1 MARAIPALALRE
13 RLRGFWLNRLPRTDA
28 LRLTQRN
35 VYILP
40 TGPGWML
47 ALTLLLLLL
56 ASINYQLNLGYLL
69 TFLLAGS
76 ALAGMHVAHANLRG
90 ITLQLRPPAPV
101 FLGEAAQLPLRLDN
115 PDRRARW
122 GLRLALPATPD
133 PEGIEGGWTDLP
145 AQDSATV
152 TLAWTPPQR
161 GLQTLPAVVAETRF
175 PLGAFRVWAW
185 WRPAAPLLV
194 YPRPEPQ
201 APPLPLGEAS
211 DTGEAPTHAR
221 AAGEFDGVRAYRRGD
236 TLRQVVWKKAAQ
248 ALASGSDALVSRDSD
263 ARRRQQLWLDEAHT
277 RLVDT
282 EARLSRLTA
291 WVLQAEAQ
299 GLRYG
304 LRVGAVEIPP
314 DHGEAQR
321 QRCLEALAKA

>member
-1 MARAIPALALRE
+1 MARGLPALALRE
-13 RLRGFWLNRLPRTDA
+13 RLRRFWLNRLPRTDA

-56 ASINYQLNLGYLL
+56 ASVNYQLNLGYLL

-101 FLGEAAQLPLRLDN
+101 FLGEAAPLPLRLDN
-115 PDRRARW
+115 PDRHARW

-133 PEGIEGGWTDLP
+133 PEGLTSGWTDLP
-145 AQDSATV
+145 AQGSATV
-152 TLAWTPPQR
+152 TLAWAPPGR
-161 GLQTLPAVVAETRF
+161 GLQVLPAVVAETRF

-194 YPRPEPQ
+194 YPRPEAQ
-201 APPLPLGEAS
+201 APPLPLGAAS
-211 DTGEAPTHAR
+211 EQGEAPAQ
-221 AAGEFDGVRAYRRGD
+221 AQAVGEFDGVRAYRRGD
-236 TLRQVVWKKAAQ
+236 PLRQVVWKKAAQ
-248 ALASGSDALVSRDSD
+248 ALASGSEALVSRDRT
-263 ARRRQQLWLDEAHT
+263 AYRRQQLWLDEAHT
-277 RLVDT
+277 HLADA

-321 QRCLEALAKA
+321 QRCLEALALA